1 MDPEGRSLAD
11 EARKVLDAAAQ
22 GATGSPDETVR
33 ASRVRAARR
42 RFLPYV
48 VAGGAIACG
57 YLSVIEAGQDNVA
70 TVFGTAITAGLLVGM
85 AVGWL
90 LLGLYRRRVAHSETG
105 RRAVDPAIVL
115 LTVPA
120 YVAAGWTS
128 ALVGWAV
135 AVILSRPT
143 PQPGLPNAWPLL
155 IAASLVLYP
164 ISYAFAR
171 RDTGRP
177 DDLAGALLAMHA
189 ELDGEPRTLF
199 VLGDFLIGLA
209 WWIGSLVALFGVV
222 IGVQIVFASQLE
234 GLAIPGELSLL
245 FVVVWIG
252 ITAVGTVWTVR
263 RLGRRRRR
271 PRAR

>member
-1 MDPEGRSLAD
+1 
-11 EARKVLDAAAQ
+11 
-22 GATGSPDETVR
+22 
-33 ASRVRAARR
+33 
-42 RFLPYV
+42 
-48 VAGGAIACG
+48 
-57 YLSVIEAGQDNVA
+57 
-70 TVFGTAITAGLLVGM
+70 
-85 AVGWL
+85 
-90 LLGLYRRRVAHSETG
+90 
-105 RRAVDPAIVL
+105 VDPAIVL

-222 IGVQIVFASQLE
+222 IGAQVVFASQLE

>member
-1 MDPEGRSLAD
+1 VDPEGRSLAD
-11 EARKVLDAAAQ
+11 EARQFIVAAKRAT
-22 GATGSPDETVR
+22 TGSPDLPVR
-33 ASRVRAARR
+33 AARVRAARR

-48 VAGGAIACG
+48 VAGGALACG
-57 YLSVIEAGQDNVA
+57 YLSVVAAGRDNLA

-90 LLGLYRRRVAHSETG
+90 LLGRYQRRVERSEIG
-105 RRAVDPAIVL
+105 RRPVDLAIVL

-143 PQPGLPNAWPLL
+143 PQPELPNAWPLL

-164 ISYAFAR
+164 VSYAFAR
-171 RDTGRP
+171 RDAGRP
-177 DDLAGALLAMHA
+177 DDLARALLAMHR
-189 ELDGEPRTLF
+189 ELNEQPRSFVVVGE
-199 VLGDFLIGLA
+199 FLIGLA
-209 WWIGSLVALFGVV
+209 WCLGSLLALFGVV

-234 GLAIPGELSLL
+234 GLAIPEQLALVFL
-245 FVVVWIG
+245 VVWIG
-252 ITAVGTVWTVR
+252 MTAVGTVWTVK
-263 RLGRRRRR
+263 RLGR
-271 PRAR
+271 

>member
-1 MDPEGRSLAD
+1 MAI
-11 EARKVLDAAAQ
+11 EAAGNV
-22 GATGSPDETVR
+22 ATGNSDGLVR
-33 ASRVRAARR
+33 ATRVRAARR
-42 RFLPYV
+42 RFLPYI
-48 VAGGAIACG
+48 VAGGALACG
-57 YLSVIEAGQDNVA
+57 YLSVVAAGQDNLA
-70 TVFGTAITAGLLVGM
+70 TVYGTAIAAGLAVGM
-85 AVGWL
+85 AVGWP
-90 LLGLYRRRVAHSETG
+90 LLGLYGRRVERSETG
-105 RRAVDPAIVL
+105 RRPVDPAIVL

-171 RDTGRP
+171 RDIGRP
-177 DDLAGALLAMHA
+177 ADFAGALLTVHS
-189 ELDGEPRTLF
+189 ELCEQPRTF
-199 VLGDFLIGLA
+199 GVLGEFLVGLA
-209 WWIGSLVALFGVV
+209 WCIGSLLALFGVV
-222 IGVQIVFASQLE
+222 IGVQIVFTSQLE
-234 GLAIPGELSLL
+234 GLAIPGQLSLVFL
-245 FVVVWIG
+245 VVWIG